1 MSDVSDTRQPFP
13 CPNHSG
19 PTTGCPKCRES
30 FERFAT
36 ARDDVDYVLRW
47 LRQTNA
53 PENIVGLQ
61 LRALETLG
69 GCGCDYELVE
79 DGAVQRVRWFHGP
92 GCPLA

>member
-1 MSDVSDTRQPFP
+1 MVL
-13 CPNHSG
+13 PN
-19 PTTGCPKCRES
+19 PTNLDDDPKKRNLS
-30 FERFAT
+30 ALTFDRMVV

-47 LRQTNA
+47 LRQTGA

-79 DGAVQRVRWFHGP
+79 DGAVQRLRWFHEP
-92 GCPLA
+92 GCPRG